1 MSELINKLIPIIII
15 VAAVIL
21 VLMVIMSWWKRVPQ
35 DKAGVV
41 TGIKK
46 KVITGGGGIV
56 IPVINRIDYISL
68 SASSLE
74 ITTEDSMSSQKE
86 NINLVSTVLIK
97 DKNDTTTI

>member
-68 SASSLE
+68 SAASLE
-74 ITTEDSMSSQKE
+74 ITTEDSMSSQKVP
-86 NINLVSTVLIK
+86 INVVSIAVLKAI
-97 DKNDTTTI
+97 IS

>member
-21 VLMVIMSWWKRVPQ
+21 IIMVIMSWWKRVPQ

-46 KVITGGGGIV
+46 
-56 IPVINRIDYISL
+56 R
-68 SASSLE
+68 
-74 ITTEDSMSSQKE
+74 
-86 NINLVSTVLIK
+86 
-97 DKNDTTTI
+97 

>member
-68 SASSLE
+68 TVRSSP
-74 ITTEDSMSSQKE
+74 TPFRKRRPPSFPPW
-86 NINLVSTVLIK
+86 VSRSCPSRSRM
-97 DKNDTTTI
+97 

>member
-35 DKAGVV
+35 DKAGVA

-46 KVITGGGGIV
+46 KGISGGS
-56 IPVINRIDYISL
+56 ISSYL
-68 SASSLE
+68 SSTVSPSTSSLE
-74 ITTEDSMSSQKE
+74 ITTEDSMSSQKVP
-86 NINLVSTVLIK
+86 INVVSIAVLKAI
-97 DKNDTTTI
+97 IS